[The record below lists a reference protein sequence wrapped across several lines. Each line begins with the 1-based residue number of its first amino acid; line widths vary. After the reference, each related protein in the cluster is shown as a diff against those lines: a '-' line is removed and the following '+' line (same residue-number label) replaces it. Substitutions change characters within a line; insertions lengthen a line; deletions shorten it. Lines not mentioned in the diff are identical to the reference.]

1 MADKKITALTDL
13 STGVAGADLL
23 HVIDDPTGTPI
34 NKKVS
39 VTNFVNNLPSFIGFS
54 NSYENITDG
63 IQAAVGI
70 TTALTLL
77 ASSGTNTATTL
88 ADGTVIGQLK
98 VIVHD
103 VDGGNSILAVT
114 DALGFADIDFVT
126 AGDNATLMW
135 TGTTGWALLA
145 VTDVLTDAT
154 ASGTSAA
161 IVDIATAKGRLTE
174 HDKKRQEDVALI
186 NALTGAFQQCE
197 VFLQQLDNE
206 KPEMVGD
213 DGNNAG

>member
-54 NSYENITDG
+54 NSVENITDG

-77 ASSGTNTATTL
+77 ASSGSNTATTL
-88 ADGTVIGQLK
+88 ADGTVVGQIK
-98 VIVHD
+98 IIVHD

-114 DALGFADIDFVT
+114 DALGFADLDFVDDGDT
-126 AGDNATLMW
+126 AMLIW
-135 TGTTGWALLA
+135 TGTTGWAILSQITVASDLGLIDLA
-145 VTDVLTDAT
+145 
-154 ASGTSAA
+154 
-161 IVDIATAKGRLTE
+161 
-174 HDKKRQEDVALI
+174 
-186 NALTGAFQQCE
+186 N
-197 VFLQQLDNE
+197 
-206 KPEMVGD
+206 
-213 DGNNAG
+213 